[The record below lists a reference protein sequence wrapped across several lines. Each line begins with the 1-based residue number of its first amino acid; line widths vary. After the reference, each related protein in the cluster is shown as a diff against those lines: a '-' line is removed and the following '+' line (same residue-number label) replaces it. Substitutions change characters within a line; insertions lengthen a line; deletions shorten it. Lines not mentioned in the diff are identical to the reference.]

1 MGGSLSFLLAGVT
14 GVLPLPSNLMIR
26 VRNIG
31 AWLCLLLWG
40 GVHAL
45 QLEHAVAHHV
55 ADAGHGVHCAHHHA
69 PLTTLPWDSETPVVK
84 ESQECPLCDWTGVPA
99 MGSPSNGDA
108 GDAIAWPVRPTLGAI
123 DSGWTEAT
131 LWAGLGWRGPPV
143 TDFS

>member
-1 MGGSLSFLLAGVT
+1 MLSITSKRV
-14 GVLPLPSNLMIR
+14 IH

-55 ADAGHGVHCAHHHA
+55 ADVGHGVHCAHHHA

-84 ESQECPLCDWTGVPA
+84 ESQECLLCDWTGVPA
-99 MGSPSNGDA
+99 LGTLSSGASGDA
-108 GDAIAWPVRPTLGAI
+108 MVWPVRPSLGSI
-123 DSGWTEAT
+123 DSGWAEMS